1 MSISQ
6 DTRDG
11 AILGAVLGAIIIPF
25 VLKCLSLIFK
35 WWRESRPAHRLLQG
49 AARQSEPCKV
59 FIRDL
64 ILEHNATVIAVE
76 PRVGIGRVPNVK
88 ELWPQADAQ
97 AAACVFSILGSVGKT
112 QNVEIV
118 RMSEDPGQWDSH
130 VVVIGAQ
137 AAKSFDFYR
146 HMKNVAFRVDGQ
158 NIIDQT
164 TDELVQQE
172 KGYGYGIILK
182 ATNPFK
188 KRGRK
193 GVAFLIGGFGAPGTA
208 AAGHYLR
215 ENFRSLGRTFG
226 RSDFG
231 IVVRTSITAG
241 EQAVERLPKW
251 DRVLKGP

>member
-1 MSISQ
+1 MEL
-6 DTRDG
+6 TRDIWTG
-11 AILGAVLGAIIIPF
+11 AILGAVLGSIIIPGAF
-25 VLKCLSLIFK
+25 GLARLAQRG
-35 WWRESRPAHRLLQG
+35 WRRTRPAMKLLE
-49 AARQSEPCKV
+49 AMARQDEPCKV

-64 ILEHNATVIAVE
+64 ILENNATVIAVE

-137 AAKSFDFYR
+137 AAKSFDLYR

-188 KRGRK
+188 KRGRE